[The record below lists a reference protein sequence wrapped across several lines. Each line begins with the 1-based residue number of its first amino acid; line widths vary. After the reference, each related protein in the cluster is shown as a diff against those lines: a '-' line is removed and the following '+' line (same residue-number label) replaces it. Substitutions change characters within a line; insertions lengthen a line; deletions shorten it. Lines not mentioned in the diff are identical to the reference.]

1 MFSLHRPVCPSGIRR
16 RYSSR
21 FRQVRIEVAE
31 LVADA
36 LDCRAD
42 VSSIA
47 VIAASCDEAVVH
59 TVVDRAIG
67 HPATDVRYQEMDDFV
82 LSLGEAHIGVVSVT
96 PAHIAINDEQIMRSA
111 EAGEVA
117 DLAVSSK
124 RLMLD
129 QNLHA
134 TCLVDEV
141 DGASIAREAF
151 ARDIGKTPVENDD
164 VLERGD

>member
-1 MFSLHRPVCPSGIRR
+1 MPGKASRHLGWLQYQSGRQQPVDSPAGEALNRPVTSQPKISN
-16 RYSSR
+16 
-21 FRQVRIEVAE
+21 
-31 LVADA
+31 
-36 LDCRAD
+36 
-42 VSSIA
+42 
-47 VIAASCDEAVVH
+47 
-59 TVVDRAIG
+59 T
-67 HPATDVRYQEMDDFV
+67 
-82 LSLGEAHIGVVSVT
+82 LGEAHIGVVSVT

-117 DLAVSSK
+117 DLAVLSK
-124 RLMLD
+124 RLMPD